1 MSHIHFDGVS
11 ISADNQNSLFPPFS
25 ESISHEI
32 VGLFGRN
39 GSGKSSL
46 LSAIAGDRTTT
57 RGTIT
62 IDGQVGYMR
71 QGAFAAGVSVA
82 HALGVE
88 AQLSML
94 ERIEAGDPLPDDLDN
109 ADWSLPARL
118 ETTLA
123 KLELPNL
130 SLKRE
135 AAELSGGEQCRL
147 RIAALLL
154 TEPDILLLD
163 EPTNDLD
170 DAGRA
175 IVAGL
180 LRDWKGPALV
190 ASHDRALLEGMDRI
204 IELSPAG
211 ALSVG
216 GGWSTF
222 KAERDEIRAQAIQA
236 LEDAEQN
243 AKQARAVQQAR
254 SERQAR
260 RSKQGKLS
268 SARRD
273 ASRLEINA
281 QKSRAEKTSARTAAI
296 GQEQVLQTKAAIEEA
311 SARVERIVPVRIKL
325 PASGLQR
332 GQRLLDASR
341 VSCSFDQRTI
351 FGPLDISIT
360 GPERIAL
367 TGANGSGKS
376 TLLKVISGALPPT
389 AGTVRTE
396 PARTAVLDQHLS
408 LLSPDED
415 ALAAMQR
422 LNPALNKHEAH
433 AALAQYGF
441 RADWCERVVASL
453 SGGERVRLAL
463 ACLFS
468 GPTPPQLLLLDEP
481 TNHLDVYAIEM
492 LEQALC
498 SYDGAIACVS
508 HDADF
513 RSALKLEKT
522 VDLGIGIP
530 LNTPTKD

>member
-11 ISADNQNSLFPPFS
+11 VGADNQNSLFPPFS
-25 ESISHEI
+25 ESISHEV

-46 LSAIAGDRTTT
+46 LSVISGERSAVQ
-57 RGTIT
+57 GTVT
-62 IDGQVGYMR
+62 VDGKVGFMR
-71 QGAFAAGVSVA
+71 QGAFDPGISVA
-82 HALGVE
+82 EALRVRE
-88 AQLSML
+88 HLRLLA
-94 ERIEAGDPLPDDLDN
+94 RIEAGEPLPTDLDD
-109 ADWSLPARL
+109 ADWTLPARL
-118 ETTLA
+118 EATLA
-123 KLELPNL
+123 KMGLPDLNLE
-130 SLKRE
+130 RE

-175 IVAGL
+175 IVADL

-190 ASHDRALLEGMDRI
+190 ASHDRTLLEDTDRI

-211 ALSVG
+211 VLSVG
-216 GGWSTF
+216 GGWSAF
-222 KAERDEIRAQAIQA
+222 KAQRDTIRAQAINA
-236 LEDAEQN
+236 LEEAEQN
-243 AKQARAVQQAR
+243 ARQARAVQQAR
-254 SERQAR
+254 SERHAR

-296 GQEQVLQTKAAIEEA
+296 GQEQVSQAKASIEEA
-311 SARVERIVPVRIKL
+311 SARVERIVPVRIEL

-332 GQRLLDASR
+332 GQRLLAASQI
-341 VSCSFDQRTI
+341 SCSFDQRTI
-351 FGPLDISIT
+351 FGPLDINIT

-376 TLLKVISGALPPT
+376 TLLKVISGGHSPDT
-389 AGTVRTE
+389 GTIRNE
-396 PARTAVLDQHLS
+396 PDRTAVLDQHLS
-408 LLSPDED
+408 LLAPDED
-415 ALAAMQR
+415 ALTAMQR
-422 LNPALNKHEAH
+422 HNPVLTKHEAH

-441 RADWCERVVASL
+441 RADWCARVVASL

-498 SYDGAIACVS
+498 EYDGAIVCVS
-508 HDADF
+508 HDAAF
-513 RSALKLEKT
+513 RSALKLDRT
-522 VDLGIGIP
+522 IDLG
-530 LNTPTKD
+530 